1 MAGLSVPPLSLKQ
14 IRKRCE
20 LIRTIF
26 DIPLNAPVDI
36 VKVFEYILTQIGVEF
51 EIVPKHEMGTKHGE
65 TIPSENRIRIRE
77 DVYERACNG
86 YGRDRLTMAHEL
98 GHLLLHRAETITFA
112 REDGDIPPY
121 KDPEWQA
128 IAFAGELLAPY
139 EYIKDMSVIDIASHY
154 GITEKAA
161 SIQRRR
167 KKVSK

>member
-121 KDPEWQA
+121 KDPEGQA
-128 IAFAGELLAPY
+128 NAFAGELLAPY
-139 EYIKDMSVIDIASHY
+139 EYIKDMSVIDIARYY

-167 KKVSK
+167 K

>member
-14 IRKRCE
+14 IRERCE
-20 LIRTIF
+20 VIRTIF

-98 GHLLLHRAETITFA
+98 GHLLLHRVETITFA

-128 IAFAGELLAPY
+128 NAFAGELLEPY
-139 EYIKDMSVIDIASHY
+139 KYIKDMSIIDIARHY

-161 SIQRRR
+161 SIQKRR
-167 KKVSK
+167 K

>member
-1 MAGLSVPPLSLKQ
+1 MAGLSVPPLGLKQ

-20 LIRTIF
+20 LIRRIF
-26 DIPLNAPVDI
+26 NIPLNAPVDI

-51 EIVPKHEMGTKHGE
+51 EIVPKHEMGAKHGE

-77 DVYERACNG
+77 DVYERACYG
-86 YGRDRLTMAHEL
+86 HGRDRLTMAHEL
-98 GHLLLHRAETITFA
+98 GHLLLHRVETITFA

-128 IAFAGELLAPY
+128 NAFAGELLAPY
-139 EYIKDMSVIDIASHY
+139 EYIKDMSIIDIASHY

-167 KKVSK
+167 K

>member
-1 MAGLSVPPLSLKQ
+1 
-14 IRKRCE
+14 
-20 LIRTIF
+20 
-26 DIPLNAPVDI
+26 
-36 VKVFEYILTQIGVEF
+36 
-51 EIVPKHEMGTKHGE
+51 MGAKHGE

-98 GHLLLHRAETITFA
+98 GHLLLHRVETITLA
-112 REDGDIPPY
+112 REDGDISPY

-128 IAFAGELLAPY
+128 NAFAGELLAPY
-139 EYIKDMSVIDIASHY
+139 EYIKDMSVIDIARYY

-167 KKVSK
+167 K

>member
-26 DIPLNAPVDI
+26 NIQLNEPVDI

-51 EIVPKHEMGTKHGE
+51 EVVPKHEMGAKHGE

-98 GHLLLHRAETITFA
+98 GHLLLHRVETITFA

-128 IAFAGELLAPY
+128 NAFAGELLAPY
-139 EYIKDMSVIDIASHY
+139 EYIKDMSIIDIASHY

-167 KKVSK
+167 K

>member
-14 IRKRCE
+14 IHKRCE

-26 DIPLNAPVDI
+26 NIQLNEPVDI

-51 EIVPKHEMGTKHGE
+51 EVVPKHEMGAKHGE

-98 GHLLLHRAETITFA
+98 GHLLLHRVETITFA

-128 IAFAGELLAPY
+128 NAFAGELLAPY
-139 EYIKDMSVIDIASHY
+139 EYIKDMSVIDIASYY
-154 GITEKAA
+154 GVTEKAA

-167 KKVSK
+167 K

>member
-128 IAFAGELLAPY
+128 KAFAGELLAPY

-167 KKVSK
+167 K

>member
-20 LIRTIF
+20 LIRRIF
-26 DIPLNAPVDI
+26 NIPLNAPIDI

-51 EIVPKHEMGTKHGE
+51 EIVPKHEMGAKHGE

-77 DVYERACNG
+77 DVYERACYG
-86 YGRDRLTMAHEL
+86 HGRDRLTMAHEL
-98 GHLLLHRAETITFA
+98 GHLLLHRVETITFA

-128 IAFAGELLAPY
+128 NAFAGELLAPY
-139 EYIKDMSVIDIASHY
+139 EYIKDMSIIDIASHY

-167 KKVSK
+167 K

>member
-1 MAGLSVPPLSLKQ
+1 
-14 IRKRCE
+14 
-20 LIRTIF
+20 
-26 DIPLNAPVDI
+26 
-36 VKVFEYILTQIGVEF
+36 
-51 EIVPKHEMGTKHGE
+51 MGAKHGE

-98 GHLLLHRAETITFA
+98 GHLLLHRVEMITLA

-128 IAFAGELLAPY
+128 
-139 EYIKDMSVIDIASHY
+139 KDIASHY

-167 KKVSK
+167 K

>member
-128 IAFAGELLAPY
+128 NVFAGELLAPY
-139 EYIKDMSVIDIASHY
+139 EYIKDMSVIDIARYY

-167 KKVSK
+167 K

>member
-20 LIRTIF
+20 LIRRIF
-26 DIPLNAPVDI
+26 NIPLNAPVDI

-51 EIVPKHEMGTKHGE
+51 EIVPKHEMGAKHGE

-77 DVYERACNG
+77 DVYERACYG

-98 GHLLLHRAETITFA
+98 GHLLLHRVETITFA

-128 IAFAGELLAPY
+128 NAFAGELLAPY
-139 EYIKDMSVIDIASHY
+139 EYIKDMSIIDIASHY

-167 KKVSK
+167 K

>member
-1 MAGLSVPPLSLKQ
+1 
-14 IRKRCE
+14 
-20 LIRTIF
+20 
-26 DIPLNAPVDI
+26 
-36 VKVFEYILTQIGVEF
+36 
-51 EIVPKHEMGTKHGE
+51 MGTKHGE

-128 IAFAGELLAPY
+128 NTFAGELLAPY
-139 EYIKDMSVIDIASHY
+139 EYIKDMSVIDIARYY

-167 KKVSK
+167 K

>member
-121 KDPEWQA
+121 KDPECQA
-128 IAFAGELLAPY
+128 NAFAGELLAPY
-139 EYIKDMSVIDIASHY
+139 EYIKDMSVIDIARYY

-167 KKVSK
+167 K

>member
-14 IRKRCE
+14 IRERCE
-20 LIRTIF
+20 VIRTIF
-26 DIPLNAPVDI
+26 DIPLNTPVDI

-51 EIVPKHEMGTKHGE
+51 EIVPQHEMGTKHGE

-128 IAFAGELLAPY
+128 NDCIRIRIYMLALLG
-139 EYIKDMSVIDIASHY
+139 AS
-154 GITEKAA
+154 EKEE
-161 SIQRRR
+161 IL
-167 KKVSK
+167 

>member
-20 LIRTIF
+20 LIRRIF
-26 DIPLNAPVDI
+26 NIPLNAPVDI

-51 EIVPKHEMGTKHGE
+51 EIVPKHEMGAKHGE

-77 DVYERACNG
+77 DVYERACYG
-86 YGRDRLTMAHEL
+86 HGRDRLTMAHEL
-98 GHLLLHRAETITFA
+98 GHLLLHRVETITFA

-128 IAFAGELLAPY
+128 NAFAGELLALY
-139 EYIKDMSVIDIASHY
+139 EYIKDMSIIDIASHY

-167 KKVSK
+167 K

>member
-26 DIPLNAPVDI
+26 NIQLNEPVDI

-51 EIVPKHEMGTKHGE
+51 EVVPKHEMGAKHGE

-86 YGRDRLTMAHEL
+86 YGRDRLTMAHKL
-98 GHLLLHRAETITFA
+98 GHLLLHRVETITFA

-128 IAFAGELLAPY
+128 NAFAGELLAPY
-139 EYIKDMSVIDIASHY
+139 EYIKDMSVIDIASYY
-154 GITEKAA
+154 GVTEKAA

-167 KKVSK
+167 K

>member
-1 MAGLSVPPLSLKQ
+1 
-14 IRKRCE
+14 
-20 LIRTIF
+20 
-26 DIPLNAPVDI
+26 
-36 VKVFEYILTQIGVEF
+36 
-51 EIVPKHEMGTKHGE
+51 MGAKHGE

-98 GHLLLHRAETITFA
+98 GHLLLHRVETITLA

-128 IAFAGELLAPY
+128 NAFAGELLGLY
-139 EYIKDMSVIDIASHY
+139 EYIKDMSIIDIASHY

-161 SIQRRR
+161 SIQRRNPLINVR
-167 KKVSK
+167 GIKLVMYIC

>member
-26 DIPLNAPVDI
+26 NIQLNEPVDI

-51 EIVPKHEMGTKHGE
+51 EVVPKHEMGAKHGE

-98 GHLLLHRAETITFA
+98 GHLLLHRVETITFA
-112 REDGDIPPY
+112 REDGGIPPY

-128 IAFAGELLAPY
+128 NAFAGELLAPY
-139 EYIKDMSVIDIASHY
+139 EYIKDMSVIDIASYY

-167 KKVSK
+167 K